1 MDDFVDH
8 VLRLTYHDLRR
19 EGVDG
24 SLQDWIALRD
34 RLRANRMNFLA
45 AAVALERQSVRNE
58 GYMWL
63 MDVEG
68 EAKDAEAEKSEEET
82 DALRHLPCDV
92 ADSIRTMAQTDGIDP
107 LDWLSWYVLIVRG
120 LYLRG
125 VQLKAI
131 TPAWRELAR
140 LGDLCGPP
148 GPPGAPE

>member
-82 DALRHLPCDV
+82 DALRICPATWPTRFARWRRLTGSTR
-92 ADSIRTMAQTDGIDP
+92 SIG
-107 LDWLSWYVLIVRG
+107 
-120 LYLRG
+120 
-125 VQLKAI
+125 
-131 TPAWRELAR
+131 
-140 LGDLCGPP
+140 
-148 GPPGAPE
+148 